1 MCLEKSILGNV
12 SLEEALVQ
20 LLLTPSN
27 SQNWKN
33 RKQFI
38 FLSYLPKTE
47 SQTHFSHKN
56 GSIEKMPKDQYEK

>member
-38 FLSYLPKTE
+38 FLSYLPKME